1 MERARLPAELLEQ
14 IRRLGSV
21 LRAEGSA
28 HLRRAFAI
36 FLTKVL
42 LPKKTGRGDF
52 PEVTDLTEVERM
64 ILEGKHEWADNW
76 LKEGIELGEKRGIE
90 LGIELGEKRGEKRGQ
105 KRGMVLGTEQTKRDN
120 AVRMLNK
127 GMSVND
133 VAECVDLPEEE
144 IRRIAKE
151 TRH

>member
-42 LPKKTGRGDF
+42 LPKKTGRGNF
-52 PEVTDLTEVERM
+52 PEITDLTEVERM

-90 LGIELGEKRGEKRGQ
+90 LGIELGEKRGEKRG
-105 KRGMVLGTEQTKRDN
+105 MVLGTEQTKRDN

-127 GMSVND
+127 GMSIAD

-151 TRH
+151 TRQ